1 VKHSPHITPNVE
13 VHHDSSPDGLL
24 LLDLAG
30 PLRLTDA
37 RGADVTPT
45 LRKGQGLL
53 ALVGTSPGLRRSR
66 TWLQDKLWSDRGP
79 TQGAASLRQCL
90 CRLRAAMGKHA
101 DCLKAGPNWIA
112 LDSARVHVRTHSHA
126 ADHDGHVEFL
136 EGLDIG
142 DPEFEDWLR
151 DQRLFYAERSR
162 KIATRTLE
170 GPVEKLHPTKTS
182 LAGHSDPEQIGVM
195 VAAAALA
202 GCLLQLRERAQS
214 NRLGHADLLA
224 ALCGKHIAHA
234 HEIATALSAFLAT
247 HRREAC
253 DHGPALRGH

>member
-1 VKHSPHITPNVE
+1 MKHSPNITPNIE
-13 VHHDSSPDGLL
+13 VHHESSPDGLL
-24 LLDLAG
+24 FLDLAG

-37 RGADVTPT
+37 HGTDVTPT
-45 LRKGQGLL
+45 LRKGQALL
-53 ALVGTSPGLRRSR
+53 ALVATSPGLRRSR

-101 DCLKAGPNWIA
+101 ACLKSGPNWIA
-112 LDSARVHVRTHSHA
+112 LDCARVHVRTQTHA

-151 DQRLFYAERSR
+151 DQRMLYSERSTQM
-162 KIATRTLE
+162 ATRTLE
-170 GPVEKLHPTKTS
+170 DPVEKLHPTKTD
-182 LAGHSDPEQIGVM
+182 LAGHSDPAQIGVM

-202 GCLLQLRERAQS
+202 GCLLQLGERPQR
-214 NRLGHADLLA
+214 NRLGHPVLPE
-224 ALCGKHIAHA
+224 ALRGEQIAQA
-234 HEIATALSAFLAT
+234 HEIAMALSAFLAT

-253 DHGPALRGH
+253 EQGPALHRH